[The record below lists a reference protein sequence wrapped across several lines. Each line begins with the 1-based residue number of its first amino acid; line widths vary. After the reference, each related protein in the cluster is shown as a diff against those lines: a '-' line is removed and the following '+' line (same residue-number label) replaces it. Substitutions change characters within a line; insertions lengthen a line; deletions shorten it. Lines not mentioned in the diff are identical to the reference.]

1 MAGLVFT
8 WAGYDDEALFAA
20 LSSEPTARST
30 MRVINRRVGMVA
42 ALAGTL
48 AAGACGGKS
57 SKEVS
62 GLEQDLQRANSSLEL
77 IPNRSGTG
85 VVSAIEEIPT
95 AKPQKA
101 PTRSVTQRGTKPQP
115 APQPTKRQ
123 VAEAPAPD
131 PEPEVEQP
139 TPQQATQPA
148 PTAKEPALPAPRP
161 ATTGRGAQPAP
172 PGGYKTVGEIIRNAP
187 FPINP

>member
-1 MAGLVFT
+1 
-8 WAGYDDEALFAA
+8 
-20 LSSEPTARST
+20 

-48 AAGACGGKS
+48 AAAACGGKAGNQA
-57 SKEVS
+57 S

-77 IPNRSGTG
+77 LPSRSGTG
-85 VVSAIEEIPT
+85 VVSAIEEIPS

-123 VAEAPAPD
+123 VAQAPAPE
-131 PEPEVEQP
+131 PEPEIEQP
-139 TPQQATQPA
+139 TQQQSTQPT
-148 PTAKEPALPAPRP
+148 PRTREPAVPAPRP